1 MKRKKGDV
9 LIAFLSLADIII
21 LIAMFTS
28 PPTGVGN
35 TLTYM
40 FDTLVVGV
48 IVFSFCRRMKES
60 QHRRRDIISNWYEIF
75 GMIPIVVFVL
85 AGQSSNNYDGFVTVG
100 IMLRSLAI
108 IYLIKLSRS
117 MEDRSR
123 ILGSHVTLQIFI
135 LFFLTL
141 TFSAFLFYNAE
152 RSNENSQI
160 TSMGDALWWTIQTA
174 TTSTFGPNAV
184 TTEGR
189 IMGSIIM
196 LVGIGI
202 TGAFISSLA
211 AGLMRS
217 RTKGPST
224 PEDPKMILKLRL
236 AKGEITKEAY
246 LDLLTTISK

>member
-1 MKRKKGDV
+1 MRRKKGDV

-21 LIAMFTS
+21 LIAMFPL

-35 TLTYM
+35 ILTYM
-40 FDTLVVGV
+40 FDTLVVGL

-60 QHRRRDIISNWYEIF
+60 QHRRRDMINNWYEIF

-85 AGQSSNNYDGFVTVG
+85 AGQSSINYDGFITVG
-100 IMLRSLAI
+100 IMLRLLAI

-117 MEDRSR
+117 VEDRSR

-135 LFFLTL
+135 LFFLML
-141 TFSAFLFYNAE
+141 TFSTFLFYNAE

-184 TTEGR
+184 TNEGR
-189 IMGSIIM
+189 IVGSIIM
-196 LVGIGI
+196 LAGIGI

-217 RTKGPST
+217 RTKGTST
-224 PEDPKMILKLRL
+224 EDPKMILKLRL
-236 AKGEITKEAY
+236 VKGEITKEVY